1 MRSNRNVSL
10 NDRFLRVGSK
20 SNRLLNTIIHSADK
34 KLVINIVKAAA
45 VELQQGRVRLKLIDV
60 GCSRY
65 EQ

>member
-1 MRSNRNVSL
+1 
-10 NDRFLRVGSK
+10 LRGGVWVIVYIKAISHLG
-20 SNRLLNTIIHSADK
+20 DK
-34 KLVINIVKAAA
+34 QLGINIVKAAA